1 LNKKKLY
8 CWVSDYSNIT
18 GEGNLA
24 RFYIKKNLK
33 EEFIVKISFN
43 SKNLILKKINNYRYL
58 SPLIGIIYCWYYFL
72 KSEKVAFI
80 NYLPLWNFILFIFL
94 PPGTILGP
102 ITGGALFKKKIDF
115 NFVLRKFIFYIFYK
129 ISEFFLN
136 LRGKNFYFSTNL
148 LRIFLSKKT
157 VKKNN
162 FNFVKKLIFKKK
174 RIKKDIDF
182 LIYYRDHKNKK
193 SMFNYKFLKFL
204 EEKNLKIIIVGKKFK
219 SKNIKN
225 LGKISNKK
233 LNYLLSKTKYTLS
246 SNENLYSLFNIECIN
261 NNVRIFADKNLKRFL
276 RDNIKDF
283 IFVDFNNLKK
293 INNLI

>member
-1 LNKKKLY
+1 MNKKKLY

-24 RFYIKKNLK
+24 RFYIKKILK

>member
-1 LNKKKLY
+1 MNKKKLY

>member
-1 LNKKKLY
+1 M
-8 CWVSDYSNIT
+8 
-18 GEGNLA
+18 
-24 RFYIKKNLK
+24 
-33 EEFIVKISFN
+33 
-43 SKNLILKKINNYRYL
+43 
-58 SPLIGIIYCWYYFL
+58 
-72 KSEKVAFI
+72 AFI